1 MSSWFNME
9 SLKDLTDK
17 VQQSMEQVQHSIPA
31 NLGSMKLD
39 REMLG
44 KLTLTSPEL
53 TAERQRIDAEE
64 RRKESARDTLAGML
78 PWETRDPERDI
89 LVEECKEGILKLS
102 SDKDTFFGPYAMPQ
116 KGVNLEKNQT
126 KDEDGNGEEG
136 DGAGDTGEEEEQ
148 LGEMTPPPDSLEKLQ
163 KLEPLP
169 PLLGNF
175 DLDSHVGLIE
185 KVLKEDPELVQM
197 QSKLSGTSAG
207 TCRATA
213 VRLSF
218 VSSHP
223 ACLRVSSNI
232 NYAWLCYI
240 GGGEREKVFWRNYF
254 FHCAY
259 TRYEAGLSIEEIW
272 SDQPPMVESTEAS
285 VEEVEE
291 STEEETITFVNDA
304 EEDGPDAQPAT
315 TKAFATDPSASTHAR
330 NEGEKDTNSGGAL
343 EGGDFEM
350 VGDSGGDSDEVL
362 DAADYELDELEAE
375 IARELED

>member
-148 LGEMTPPPDSLEKLQ
+148 LAEMTPPPDSLEKLQ

-197 QSKLSGTSAG
+197 QSKLSG
-207 TCRATA
+207 
-213 VRLSF
+213 
-218 VSSHP
+218 
-223 ACLRVSSNI
+223 
-232 NYAWLCYI
+232 
-240 GGGEREKVFWRNYF
+240 GGEREKVFWRNYF

-259 TRYEAGLSIEEIW
+259 TRYEAGLSIDEIW

-315 TKAFATDPSASTHAR
+315 TKAFATDPSASTHAL
-330 NEGEKDTNSGGAL
+330 NEGEKDTSSGGAL